1 MLDENFEKKL
11 KQKTGKKIEDINRA
25 IYLINQYRKNY
36 HQSIESDLIAL
47 NTAIEKIFAK
57 ENDTKES

>member
-1 MLDENFEKKL
+1 M
-11 KQKTGKKIEDINRA
+11 KIEDINRA
-25 IYLINQYRKNY
+25 IYLINQHRKSY